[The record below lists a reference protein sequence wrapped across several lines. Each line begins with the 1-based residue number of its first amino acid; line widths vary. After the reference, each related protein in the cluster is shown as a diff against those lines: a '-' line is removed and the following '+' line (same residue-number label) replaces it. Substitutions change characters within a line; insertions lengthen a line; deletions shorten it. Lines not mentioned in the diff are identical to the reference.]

1 MGDNHTSIF
10 AFHSFCLDPAKRLLK
25 SGDGQIVSLTPK
37 EFDTLLVLVEALG
50 SVVDKEELIARVWP
64 DSYVGDGSLSR
75 NISVLRKALG
85 TEVIETLPKK
95 GYRISVP
102 VSRAEVTRDLPGANS
117 SVESNEQPSPPE
129 SRREMKPATRWW
141 ARRSRVW
148 LAMASLVLILVVF
161 RLVGIKS
168 AKMPSAAA
176 SVAPIRSILIQK
188 EGALDPLD
196 EGFRLARPQGQYPQA
211 IFNRET
217 NGWDRW
223 RIVSDDQN
231 YYYRVLSAAERDFAL
246 QRDWTLTCV
255 CAVESGA
262 GEADIDLA
270 GKGARFD
277 MELLQEG
284 NRYFV
289 ALVNQLSPDL
299 KWDQKIEFPGA
310 GDVAHPH
317 TYELRYDH
325 LTQTASLWIDGQR
338 KTSGYRGYHQFQ
350 DDSKPSFTFGTF
362 IYGQAPKGSF
372 VSRRVRFEVN

>member
-1 MGDNHTSIF
+1 MPDTRSTFIF
-10 AFHSFCLDPAKRLLK
+10 SPYRLDPDERHLSRDGDLLP
-25 SGDGQIVSLTPK
+25 LTPK
-37 EFDTLLVLVEALG
+37 EFDTLLILVEAAG
-50 SVVDKEELIARVWP
+50 RVVEKEELIRRVWP
-64 DSYVGDGSLSR
+64 DSYVGDSSLAR
-75 NISVLRKALG
+75 NISVLRRVLG
-85 TEVIETLPKK
+85 TQVIETLPKK

-102 VSRAEVTRDLPGANS
+102 VIKAVATHDLPGAAS
-117 SVESNEQPSPPE
+117 RVESNEQPPAPE
-129 SRREMKPATRWW
+129 SRRAMEPATRWW
-141 ARRSRVW
+141 TRRSRVW
-148 LAMASLVLILVVF
+148 VAMTSVVLILVVF
-161 RLVGIKS
+161 RVVGIIS
-168 AKMPSAAA
+168 AKMTSSAA
-176 SVAPIRSILIQK
+176 SVPIRSILIQK
-188 EGALDPLD
+188 EGSLDPLD

-211 IFNRET
+211 IYNRET

-231 YYYRVLSAAERDFAL
+231 YYFHILSAAERDFAL
-246 QRDWTLTCV
+246 QRDWKLTCV

-277 MELLQEG
+277 MEFLQEG

-325 LTQTASLWIDGQR
+325 VTQTASLWIDGQQAA
-338 KTSGYRGYHQFQ
+338 SGYRGYHQFQ

-362 IYGQAPKGSF
+362 IYGKAPKGSF
-372 VSRRVRFEVN
+372 VSRRVRFEAQ

>member
-1 MGDNHTSIF
+1 MGDNDTSVF
-10 AFHSFCLDPAKRLLK
+10 AFHAFCLDPAKRLLR

-50 SVVDKEELIARVWP
+50 SVVNKDELIARVWP
-64 DSYVGDGSLSR
+64 DSYVGEGSLAR

-102 VSRAEVTRDLPGANS
+102 VSRAEVTCDLPGVNLT
-117 SVESNEQPSPPE
+117 VESNEQPSPPE
-129 SRREMKPATRWW
+129 SRRAMEPATRWW

-148 LAMASLVLILVVF
+148 LAMASVVLILVVF
-161 RLVGIKS
+161 RFGSIMS
-168 AKMPSAAA
+168 AKMTSAAA

-196 EGFRLARPQGQYPQA
+196 EGFKLARPQGPYPQA

-231 YYYRVLSAAERDFAL
+231 YYYRILTAAEKDFAL
-246 QRDWTLTCV
+246 HRDWRLTCV

-277 MELLQEG
+277 MEFLQEG
-284 NRYFV
+284 DRYFV

-299 KWDQKIEFPGA
+299 KWDQKIEFAGV

-325 LTQTASLWIDGQR
+325 VTQTASLWIDGQQ
-338 KTSGYRGYHQFQ
+338 TASGYRGYHQFQ
-350 DDSKPSFTFGTF
+350 DDSKPSLTFGTF
-362 IYGQAPKGSF
+362 IYGYAPNGSF